1 MFQALS
7 LSPKVYICLQIIKF
21 ITKIDA
27 YDKFELLGPSFDISM
42 RTHFSFISLLFCHV
56 TFYGYKS

>member
-1 MFQALS
+1 MFQAL
-7 LSPKVYICLQIIKF
+7 CLQIIKF
-21 ITKIDA
+21 ITKINA

-42 RTHFSFISLLFCHV
+42 RTHFSFIVLLFCHV